1 MAERLVVESCIRGY
15 HVYKQTWTPNYSNP
29 EVLTCIRE
37 PGNVVDPYAVA
48 VIDSER
54 TIVGHIPRA
63 ISAVCSL
70 FLLRGGKM
78 ECEVRG
84 PRRYSADLP
93 QGGLEHPCCI
103 IFVGHADKIRK
114 ISKLLKEA
122 PTCELTGVSEPPA
135 KKSKIDIV
143 DSPKDSENTHPTWI
157 QKHGYRLSLLD
168 KEVLYSGDMLSDL
181 HMNVSQA
188 ILKNQF
194 PHVDGFNNTLLQVK
208 QSSELEIKSG
218 LQIVHCRGNHW
229 ILASN
234 MSCEEGVVQLFDSIF
249 ASVDETT
256 VRVLHTFFQFT
267 NIQMMPFQKQLG
279 VSDCGLFSIA
289 AATAILFGQDPTT
302 ISFQQ
307 DRMWNHLLNCIEQGL
322 FSLFPIQ

>member
-1 MAERLVVESCIRGY
+1 MKLED
-15 HVYKQTWTPNYSNP
+15 HVDTLQTF
-29 EVLTCIRE
+29 LR
-37 PGNVVDPYAVA
+37 VA
-48 VIDSER
+48 
-54 TIVGHIPRA
+54 
-63 ISAVCSL
+63 
-70 FLLRGGKM
+70 
-78 ECEVRG
+78 
-84 PRRYSADLP
+84 

-157 QKHGYRLSLLD
+157 QKHGYRLSLLN

-181 HMNVSQA
+181 HMDVSQA

-279 VSDCGLFSIA
+279 CFRLWIIFYCSSNGNSVWSRSY
-289 AATAILFGQDPTT
+289 
-302 ISFQQ
+302 
-307 DRMWNHLLNCIEQGL
+307 NY
-322 FSLFPIQ
+322 LFPARQNAEPPTKLY